1 MVRAWDD
8 GVSQVSDESC
18 TVAQLRTC
26 ADHAFECR
34 QRELG
39 VLALEMSLGK
49 LMHATPRHHSEI
61 AAVLR
66 QLMHRSA
73 SRHAAWQYMQTAL
86 RLLEG
91 YSAANA
97 PFATDELQWLL
108 AESWNRGCAVRNAV
122 THTAMRHTPHATIPY
137 PQRPRN
143 QCYSSSVSP
152 ALVEHAHTPVF
163 YPPGHAQAFRET
175 KLEDAESWMAA
186 AFKFSGY
193 SSALAPWREELNEGY
208 QARAVPCTPVLP
220 PMVNPAYAA
229 PMCPCAHV

>member
-1 MVRAWDD
+1 MRAWDG

-18 TVAQLRTC
+18 TVAQLQTC

-122 THTAMRHTPHATIPY
+122 THTAMRHTPHDTIPY
-137 PQRPRN
+137 PQRPLTNARAAPSRLPWSN
-143 QCYSSSVSP
+143 MLTLLYSTRLATRRPSARPSSRMRRVGWPRPSSSRATRARSP
-152 ALVEHAHTPVF
+152 LGGRSSTRATRHAHSRA
-163 YPPGHAQAFRET
+163 PPCS
-175 KLEDAESWMAA
+175 L
-186 AFKFSGY
+186 
-193 SSALAPWREELNEGY
+193 PW
-208 QARAVPCTPVLP
+208 
-220 PMVNPAYAA
+220 
-229 PMCPCAHV
+229 